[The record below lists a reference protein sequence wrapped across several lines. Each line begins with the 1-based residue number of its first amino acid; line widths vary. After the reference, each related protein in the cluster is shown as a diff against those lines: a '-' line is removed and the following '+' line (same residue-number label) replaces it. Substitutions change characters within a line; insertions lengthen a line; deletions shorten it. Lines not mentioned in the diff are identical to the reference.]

1 MTAFLYVIFIL
12 SGAAGLIY
20 ESIWTRYLGL
30 FVGHSAYA
38 QIIVLVIFL
47 GGMSL
52 GAILVGRR
60 SERLREPLKWY
71 ALVEIVVG
79 IIGLVFHDVF
89 VAVTAIAYDSILPG
103 LSGVA
108 LIVVKWSIAALLILP
123 QSILLGATFPLMS
136 AGVLRIAGQV
146 PGRALS
152 LLYFA
157 NSLGAAGGVLLAGFY
172 LISIAG
178 LPGTLIVA
186 AAINLL
192 VGLAVLSA
200 NRLWLTVPA
209 HSVPPAPR
217 AHSSGAV
224 PTIAARDPLLR
235 LLLAVSFGTALASF
249 VYEIAWIRMLS
260 LVLGGATHSFELMLS
275 AFILGLAL
283 GSFWIRTRADR
294 VVDPV
299 RALGIVQWLM
309 GTLAIVTLPLYLA
322 SFSWTVASFQ
332 TFGVTEA
339 GYLGF
344 TVTRYA
350 ICLAVMLPATF
361 CAGITLPLITRTL
374 VTSST
379 GERAIGLVY
388 GVNTLG
394 SILGAAVAGLVMLPM
409 LGVKAT
415 LVTGALVDMGFG
427 VLLLSRS
434 RSRWLT
440 TSRVAPAFAL
450 ATIAIVIASTVGA
463 RFDRTLLASSV
474 YRLRVMPV
482 AGANDI
488 TFYRDGR
495 TATIAAGE
503 NIASGARFISTNGK
517 PDASVSGDW
526 LHAARRAPV
535 PRPVGG
541 DESTQIFSALLPL
554 AYHPGAKQAA
564 IVGQGSGMTSHLML
578 SSPTI
583 EELVTIDIEP
593 EMIEGSRI
601 FYPSNRRV
609 FDDPR
614 SKFVIDDAK
623 SYFSAAHRKY
633 DIILSEPSNPWVSG
647 VSGLFTTEFYDQVK
661 HYLAD
666 DGIFGQWLQLY
677 EINDQLVLNVLAA
690 LHANFPAYE
699 VYLVSEYDIL
709 MIATK
714 APSLPKPDWRVFD
727 YPAYRSDVPH
737 LVRIDGDVVERL
749 HLASRASLAPLLD
762 RHVQPNSDFYPVLDL
777 GAERTRYL
785 RDRAE
790 GFAKLHVPRFDL
802 ISAMT
807 GRPVPFGTNQRI
819 AVDRIPRLRNAA
831 FGRRLV
837 AERAGGRDS
846 MPPSAALDSMR
857 FRQNTLA
864 SFYASKKAPS
874 DWRSFTWMALQAER
888 DVHDGTAGVAD
899 EAFYRPLFDYLRVTK
914 APSQAV
920 AAVRFAHALAVWD
933 FTAASAAG
941 DTLMKGVDTGALWTP
956 VDFLRDG
963 LVIAKLRRGDHLGAR
978 KVFETLSEYLPRG
991 TPPLR
996 SLLVESYLRSAEQA
1010 TSTAQ
1015 APRPAFDMPGAIE
1028 PLVAGPAAVSV
1039 MSSPLPLV
1047 PRKGTPRKP

>member
-1 MTAFLYVIFIL
+1 MTAFLYIIFIL

-71 ALVEIVVG
+71 ALVEMVVG

-89 VAVTAIAYDSILPG
+89 VSVTSIAYDSILPG
-103 LSGVA
+103 LPGVT
-108 LIVVKWSIAALLILP
+108 LIIVKWSIAALLILP

-136 AGVLRIAGQV
+136 AGVLRMAGQV

-186 AAINLL
+186 AGINLV

-209 HSVPPAPR
+209 HTVPPAPR

-224 PTIAARDPLLR
+224 PIIATRDPLLK

-260 LVLGGATHSFELMLS
+260 LVLGSATHSFELMLS

-294 VVDPV
+294 IADPV
-299 RALGIVQWLM
+299 RVLGIVQWLM
-309 GTLAIVTLPLYLA
+309 GTLAIATLPLYLA
-322 SFSWTVASFQ
+322 SFSWTVQSFQ
-332 TFGVTEA
+332 TFGLTEA

-344 TVTRYA
+344 TVSRYA

-374 VTSST
+374 VTSAT

-394 SILGAAVAGLVMLPM
+394 SIVGAGLAGLVMLPL
-409 LGVKAT
+409 LGVKTT
-415 LVTGALVDMGFG
+415 LVIGALIDMTLG
-427 VLLLSRS
+427 VALLARS
-434 RSRWLT
+434 RGRWMT
-440 TSRVAPAFAL
+440 TSRLAPALAL
-450 ATIAIVIASTVGA
+450 ASVVIIIAATAGA
-463 RFDRTLLASSV
+463 RFDRTLLSGAV
-474 YRLRVMPV
+474 YRLRAMPV

-495 TATIAAGE
+495 TATVSAGH
-503 NIASGARFISTNGK
+503 NIASGSRFISTNGK

-526 LHAARRAPV
+526 MFPERRAKV

-541 DESTQIFSALLPL
+541 DESTQILSALLPL
-554 AYHPGAKQAA
+554 AYQPNAKHAVV
-564 IVGQGSGMTSHLML
+564 IGQGSGMTSHLML

-593 EMIEGSRI
+593 EMIEGSRV
-601 FYPSNRRV
+601 FYPTNRRV

-623 SYFSAAHRKY
+623 SYFSAAHRKF

-647 VSGLFTTEFYDQVK
+647 VSGLFTTEFYTRLK
-661 HYLAD
+661 TYMTD
-666 DGIFGQWLQLY
+666 DGVFGQWLHLY

-699 VYLVSEYDIL
+699 VYLVSEYDL
-709 MIATK
+709 LVVATK
-714 APSLPKPDWRVFD
+714 ASSLPKPDWTVFD
-727 YPAYRSDVPH
+727 FPRLTADIPH
-737 LVRIDGDVVERL
+737 LVKIDRDVVERL
-749 HLASRASLAPLLD
+749 HLANRESLAPLLD
-762 RHVQPNSDFYPVLDL
+762 RHIAPNSDFYPVLDL
-777 GAERTRYL
+777 GTERTRYL
-785 RDRAE
+785 RERAD
-790 GFAKLHVPRFDL
+790 GFAKLHSQRFD
-802 ISAMT
+802 IVSAMT
-807 GRPVPFGTNQRI
+807 GRTVPFGTNQRV

-831 FGRRLV
+831 YGRRLV
-837 AERAGGRDS
+837 AERGGGRDS
-846 MPPSAALDSMR
+846 MPHSAALDSMR
-857 FRQNTLA
+857 FRQNSLA

-888 DVHDGTAGVAD
+888 DLHDGTAGVAD
-899 EAFYRPLFDYLRVTK
+899 ETFYRPLFEYLRVAK
-914 APSQAV
+914 APSQAI
-920 AAVRFAHALAVWD
+920 AAVQFAHALSVWD
-933 FTAASAAG
+933 FTAASEAG
-941 DTLMKGVDTGALWTP
+941 DTLMKGVETRMLWVP
-956 VDFLRDG
+956 VEFLRDG
-963 LVIAKLRRGDHLGAR
+963 LVIAKLRRGDPLGAR
-978 KVFETLSEYLPRG
+978 KVYHTLTDYYPVG
-991 TPPLR
+991 IPALR
-996 SLLVESYLRSAEQA
+996 SLLVESYLRAAEQA
-1010 TSTAQ
+1010 SSTAEG
-1015 APRPAFDMPGAIE
+1015 PRPRLDMPGAG
-1028 PLVAGPAAVSV
+1028 GPTAAVPGAVSV
-1039 MSSPLPLV
+1039 MSRPSPLV
-1047 PRKGTPRKP
+1047 PQKETRRKP